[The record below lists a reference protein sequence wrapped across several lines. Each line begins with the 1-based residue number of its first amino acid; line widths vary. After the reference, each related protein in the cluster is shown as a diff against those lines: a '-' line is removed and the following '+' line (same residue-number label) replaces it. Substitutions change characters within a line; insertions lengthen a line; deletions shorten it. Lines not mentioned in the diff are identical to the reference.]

1 MNYSTYIP
9 EMMERSLNM
18 EDKQKRLAEEVMKIN
33 DDNTLFYSKVR
44 VQSSMHD
51 PILRCGEKTLKSPV
65 YIRDLYTVNRSDED
79 AEQEKIVIDIPENL
93 FALAEEISQTQ
104 DICGELRELFGGFN
118 TKEELRILGRSIP
131 VVKELMKLSD
141 NRDKSFKEKLIKDA
155 KKLYQELVDYLGEE
169 AEG

>member
-18 EDKQKRLAEEVMKIN
+18 RDKQERLASEVMKIN

-44 VQSSMHD
+44 VQSSIHN
-51 PILRCGEKTLKSPV
+51 PVLRFGEKTLKSPV
-65 YIRDLYTVNRSDED
+65 YIGELYTVNRSDED
-79 AEQEKIVIDIPENL
+79 TEEEIVIDIPENL
-93 FALAEEISQTQ
+93 FVLAEEISQTQ
-104 DICGELRELFGGFN
+104 DVCSELRELFDGFN